1 VLGHGEGLVVP
12 ARLVAPARSRSR
24 DYDGP
29 VTVLRSRAADPTVL
43 VLAIILALLTV
54 ACSPAGGGPIEQPTG
69 GASPSA
75 TLAPSLT
82 AVPGGSAAPA
92 SPVASVAQTDTN
104 TAVGRIWD
112 SLPPSF
118 PRING
123 QVPTDTGSGPTSG
136 TFAVPGD
143 IAAGVAAVKAG
154 LTGLGYNVDVGS
166 PLEDGSVVLDAG
178 GGADPDCRIEVR
190 FTPLSGTA
198 TMAVLYGAACPFS

>member
-12 ARLVAPARSRSR
+12 AQSRGR

-29 VTVLRSRAADPTVL
+29 VTVLRSRAAHPTVL
-43 VLAIILALLTV
+43 VLAITLALLTV
-54 ACSPAGGGPIEQPTG
+54 ACSPAGGGSTQPPTG
-69 GASPSA
+69 SLSASA

-82 AVPGGSAAPA
+82 AVPGGSAGAA
-92 SPVASVAQTDTN
+92 SPAASISQTDTD

-123 QVPTDTGSGPTSG
+123 QVPAETGSGPTSG

-143 IAAGVAAVKAG
+143 IATAVAAVKAG

-166 PLEDGSVVLDAG
+166 PLEDGSIVLDAG

-190 FTPLSGTA
+190 FTPLPGTT

>member
-12 ARLVAPARSRSR
+12 ARSRGR

-43 VLAIILALLTV
+43 VLAITLALLTV
-54 ACSPAGGGPIEQPTG
+54 ACSPAGGGAAQVPAG
-69 GASPSA
+69 GVSPSA
-75 TLAPSLT
+75 TLEPSLT
-82 AVPGGSAAPA
+82 AVPGGSAAAMSPA
-92 SPVASVAQTDTN
+92 ASVAQTDTN

-118 PRING
+118 PRITG
-123 QVPTDTGSGPTSG
+123 QVPAETGSGPTSG

-143 IAAGVAAVKAG
+143 IATAVAAVKAG
-154 LTGLGYNVDVGS
+154 LTGLGYDVNVGS

-178 GGADPDCRIEVR
+178 GGDNPDCRIEVR
-190 FTPLSGTA
+190 FTPLSGTT